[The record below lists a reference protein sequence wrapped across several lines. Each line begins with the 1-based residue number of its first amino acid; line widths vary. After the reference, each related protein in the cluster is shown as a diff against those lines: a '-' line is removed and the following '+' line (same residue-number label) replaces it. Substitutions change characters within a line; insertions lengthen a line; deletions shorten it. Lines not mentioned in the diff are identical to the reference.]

1 MARVISNMFTGIIIL
16 ESSLCW
22 LGLIFLFSASFSFRN
37 VSHMAWMQEYAA
49 LIRVSVLYLLLFGI
63 AYEIYVSG
71 FKGLSF
77 SPDYPL
83 VNLSH
88 I

>member
-1 MARVISNMFTGIIIL
+1 
-16 ESSLCW
+16 
-22 LGLIFLFSASFSFRN
+22 
-37 VSHMAWMQEYAA
+37 MAWMQEYAA
-49 LIRVSVLYLLLFGI
+49 LIRICVLYTLLLGI

-83 VNLSH
+83 VNFAH
-88 I
+88 IQSMFSNGVMAFLFHHSIPAFVKPITP